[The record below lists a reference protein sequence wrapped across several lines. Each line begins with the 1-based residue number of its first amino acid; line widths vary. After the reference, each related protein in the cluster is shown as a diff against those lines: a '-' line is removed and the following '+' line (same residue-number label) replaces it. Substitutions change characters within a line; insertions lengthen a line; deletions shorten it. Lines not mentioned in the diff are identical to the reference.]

1 MGHACTSPLTSSAYR
16 ITDRFQPDR
25 NDEIQQMLGVSED
38 AWVREIVWV
47 DPIAKI
53 TSTVSINMSLSEYV
67 YVLVSSL
74 PPPTSKGNLHKKTP
88 LLTFSF
94 LLRCCSVPEN
104 RQCIELISYTRDPS
118 SPHPST
124 STLFTQRAH
133 ISSPPS
139 GLPPYAPST
148 GPGQPLS
155 KSMSRILRKVG
166 AKLES
171 SSVERF
177 GMNAGTGKRGFEGV
191 LEGVQE
197 RLDAEGQVFEG
208 EKYRAESA

>member
-1 MGHACTSPLTSSAYR
+1 MVKLFQND
-16 ITDRFQPDR
+16 ITYQYPWSTTTIGFWSKYPNPYSTHVLSIDTLSRSV
-25 NDEIQQMLGVSED
+25 DEETGVLRTERLIKARQGVPMLGVSED

-67 YVLVSSL
+67 
-74 PPPTSKGNLHKKTP
+74 
-88 LLTFSF
+88 
-94 LLRCCSVPEN
+94 
-104 RQCIELISYTRDPS
+104 QCIELISYTRDPS
-118 SPHPST
+118 SPQPSS

-139 GLPPYAPST
+139 GLAPYAPST

-191 LEGVQE
+191 LQGVQE

-208 EKYRAESA
+208 EEYRA

>member
-1 MGHACTSPLTSSAYR
+1 MVKLFQNDITYQYPWSTTTIGFWSKYPNPHSTHVLSIDTLSRSVDEETGILRTER
-16 ITDRFQPDR
+16 IIKARQGVP
-25 NDEIQQMLGVSED
+25 MLGVSED

-67 YVLVSSL
+67 
-74 PPPTSKGNLHKKTP
+74 
-88 LLTFSF
+88 
-94 LLRCCSVPEN
+94 
-104 RQCIELISYTRDPS
+104 QCIELISYARDPT
-118 SPHPST
+118 SPPGTS

-148 GPGQPLS
+148 GPGHPLS

-177 GMNAGTGKRGFEGV
+177 GMNAGTGKTGFEGV
-191 LEGVQE
+191 LQGVQE
-197 RLDAEGQVFEG
+197 RLDAEGQVFEREVG
-208 EKYRAESA
+208 DGA

>member
-1 MGHACTSPLTSSAYR
+1 MVKLFQNDIQYQYPWSTTTIGFWRKYPNPHSTHVLSIDTLSRDVDLETGVLRTER
-16 ITDRFQPDR
+16 IIKARQGVPKWIMR
-25 NDEIQQMLGVSED
+25 MLGVSEN

-67 YVLVSSL
+67 
-74 PPPTSKGNLHKKTP
+74 
-88 LLTFSF
+88 
-94 LLRCCSVPEN
+94 
-104 RQCIELISYTRDPS
+104 QCIELISYTPELS
-118 SPHPST
+118 SPSN

-133 ISSPPS
+133 ISSPPA
-139 GLPPYAPST
+139 GLPPYAPSSGT
-148 GPGQPLS
+148 GAPLS

-177 GMNAGTGKRGFEGV
+177 GMNAGTGKLGFEGV
-191 LEGVQE
+191 LRDVEEQL
-197 RLDAEGQVFEG
+197 RREGQVFVG
-208 EKYRAESA
+208 EQHGP